1 MKTFNELKE
10 GDCIWVQIKYG
21 TTLRTKEVR
30 KATVRHIIRDDEL
43 FSKLTGIRQDMMRI
57 IEFDGA
63 PRIHYSSEK
72 GDTDVFMT
80 SGLSGT
86 QLTYYTDK
94 SRLLADLKRE
104 KLRLLQEVDTL
115 IEQVK

>member
-1 MKTFNELKE
+1 MRTINELKE
-10 GDCIWVQIKYG
+10 GDSIWLRIQYG

-30 KATVRHIIRDDEL
+30 KATVRHIVRDDEL
-43 FSKLTGIRQDMMRI
+43 FSKLTGFRQDMMRI

-63 PRIHYSSEK
+63 SRIHFRPKDGE
-72 GDTDVFMT
+72 TDVFIT

-94 SRLLADLKRE
+94 SRLIADLE
-104 KLRLLQEVDTL
+104 KEKMRLLEEVDAL